1 MSQVIVAY
9 FASNG
14 TPSTGLSPTIDIYQV
29 SDNSQLI
36 TAASMTEIAAGW
48 YKYTYSTYDADT
60 DIVFRCDGTNTLSD
74 PDRYKFGAND
84 DPQQVG
90 IKSVEMRKALLNNME
105 LSKDTSVL
113 KIFENDGTTTFK
125 SYDITDKDGNATG
138 TNEPYKR
145 EVI

>member
-1 MSQVIVAY
+1 MSQVIVAD
-9 FASNG
+9 FTSNG
-14 TPSTGLSPTIDIYQV
+14 APSTGLSPTIDIWKV

-36 TAASMTEIAAGW
+36 TAAAMTEIAGGW
-48 YKYTYSTYDADT
+48 YKYTYSAYDADV
-60 DIVFRCDGTNTLSD
+60 DIVFRCDGTNTLANA
-74 PDRYKFGAND
+74 DRYKFGGND

-90 IKSVEMRKALLNNME
+90 IKSVEMRKALLNNMQ
-105 LSKDTSVL
+105 LDKDTSIL
-113 KIFENDGTTTFK
+113 TIFENNGTSTFK